1 MCMTPF
7 GLILKLCRKRAPP
20 PHADQH
26 IGGLVDRK
34 LLFVRNSIAIFELKL
49 ILENSFLPDKI
60 GWWEAKFIMDGISKK
75 LIKDGIHS
83 TIRVIFLAL
92 VSF

>member
-1 MCMTPF
+1 MELLEDTNICTQLSIYTQF
-7 GLILKLCRKRAPP
+7 IFLGENEEA
-20 PHADQH
+20 QH
-26 IGGLVDRK
+26 GRGAGESKSVCTK
-34 LLFVRNSIAIFELKL
+34 ST
-49 ILENSFLPDKI
+49 
-60 GWWEAKFIMDGISKK
+60 WEAKFIMDGISKK